1 MQLLLVVALHLCRDT
16 ALLQQAWA
24 IPQEAV
30 DGGSISVMG
39 AFCIGGQGVGA
50 STCFVDD
57 AAMEGQCQ

>member
-30 DGGSISVMG
+30 DGGSMSVMG
-39 AFCIGGQGVGA
+39 ASLCRRARGRGLNLPG
-50 STCFVDD
+50 
-57 AAMEGQCQ
+57 